1 MFNNKIM
8 FIKVVCSSPDYI
20 GSIVNL
26 DGEVM
31 AIARWDFIA
40 TIHKPKQ
47 KRCTFKMS
55 TVYFCSSEGE
65 CGGVSP
71 SHLNSLFFKD
81 FIQFYSAGSPV
92 SPLLLGS
99 CHH

>member
-1 MFNNKIM
+1 MFNNKIV
-8 FIKVVCSSPDYI
+8 FIKVGRSLPDYI

-31 AIARWDFIA
+31 AFARWDFGVA

-65 CGGVSP
+65 CGGFSP
-71 SHLNSLFFKD
+71 SHLNSLFF
-81 FIQFYSAGSPV
+81 
-92 SPLLLGS
+92 
-99 CHH
+99 